1 MILTPPLYFLSV
13 WAWACGRS
21 RRRRPPYTNTHQSS
35 SSFQLAPLS
44 AGVGSAAEGGRGRAG
59 TKLFQDFQ
67 MLSRIWTHPWCLQ
80 LDYIS
85 KENRVGFRAQRPK
98 SNRENTLDAKLQTL
112 RKNNGSVDRPCTARI
127 AAVWMDGWKDTW
139 IDRTEWLSESQYSP
153 H

>member
-1 MILTPPLYFLSV
+1 MILTRLSIFCRYEK
-13 WAWACGRS
+13 ARARH
-21 RRRRPPYTNTHQSS
+21 RRRQPPYTNTHQSS

-85 KENRVGFRAQRPK
+85 KENRVGFRARRPK
-98 SNRENTLDAKLQTL
+98 SNRKNTLDAKLHTL
-112 RKNNGSVDRPCTARI
+112 RKSNGGVDRPRAAHI
-127 AAVWMDGWKDTW
+127 AAVWMDGWMD
-139 IDRTEWLSESQYSP
+139 
-153 H
+153 